1 MLGVVLGYFGAPEV
15 ILLQVL
21 GYFGAQRA
29 GIGLGGVFPSL
40 TLDFPRAAMADER
53 WNQRGQRALLLHH
66 LEVCP
71 QQIHP
76 GTWGRD
82 EICISAGR
90 VFLSQGGFSSP
101 RDSVALGAFCAAGG

>member
-53 WNQRGQRALLLHH
+53 WNQ
-66 LEVCP
+66 
-71 QQIHP
+71 
-76 GTWGRD
+76 
-82 EICISAGR
+82 
-90 VFLSQGGFSSP
+90 
-101 RDSVALGAFCAAGG
+101 